1 MFSRERGSFWLED
14 RNYVEV
20 DIKVNREVAEGLGNF
35 LIDWG
40 CGGFI
45 LEELEQGR
53 SVRLRVYHYNFV
65 EAQTLASEV
74 LNYLRSLKKMNL
86 DVGEEKIKV
95 KKVRK
100 GDWEKFWKRE
110 IKPIGIGEK
119 IVVKS
124 SWDRKEFPD
133 KIAINIDPKMAFGTG
148 RHETTRLCMREM
160 ERLVQP
166 DHRILDV
173 GTGSGILAILAAKL
187 GASYVLAVDPDRT
200 AVDSASE
207 NIEKN
212 KVEERVEVRV
222 GTIDDKT
229 PRNHF
234 DLVVANLFKSRI
246 FELFDRI
253 EQTAKHD
260 GIIILSGVLDSER
273 DEVSDFLKRKKTKV
287 GKTTQEG
294 AWLCYVL
301 R

>member
-1 MFSRERGSFWLED
+1 MED
-14 RNYVEV
+14 KNYIQV
-20 DIKVNREVAEGLGNF
+20 DIKVNQEVAEGLGNF
-35 LIDWG
+35 LIESG
-40 CGGFI
+40 CNGFI
-45 LEELEQGR
+45 LEQLEQGR
-53 SVRLRVYHYNFV
+53 SVQLRVYHYNLV

-74 LNYLRSLKKMNL
+74 LNYLRSLKKMDL
-86 DVGEEKIKV
+86 DVGEQKITV

-100 GDWEKFWKRE
+100 RDWEKFWKRD

-133 KIAINIDPKMAFGTG
+133 KIVIKIDPKMAFGTG
-148 RHETTRLCMREM
+148 RHETTRLCIKEI

-166 DHRILDV
+166 GDRVLDL

-207 NIEKN
+207 NIERN
-212 KVEERVEVRV
+212 EVEDRVEVKA

-229 PRNHF
+229 PRDYF

-246 FELFDRI
+246 LELFDRI
-253 EQTAKHD
+253 KETVKQG

-273 DEVSDFLKRKKTKV
+273 EEVSDFFKRKRAKV
-287 GKTTQEG
+287 EKITQEG
-294 AWLCYVL
+294 GWLCYVL

>member
-1 MFSRERGSFWLED
+1 MFSKERGSFWLED
-14 RNYVEV
+14 KNYIQV
-20 DIKVNREVAEGLGNF
+20 DIKVNQEVAEGLGNF
-35 LIDWG
+35 LIESG
-40 CGGFI
+40 CNGFI
-45 LEELEQGR
+45 LEQLEQGR
-53 SVRLRVYHYNFV
+53 SVQLRVYHYNLV

-74 LNYLRSLKKMNL
+74 LNYLRSLKKMDL
-86 DVGEEKIKV
+86 DVGEQKITV

-100 GDWEKFWKRE
+100 RDWEKFWKRD

-133 KIAINIDPKMAFGTG
+133 KIVIKIDPKMAFGTG
-148 RHETTRLCMREM
+148 RHETTRLCIKEI

-166 DHRILDV
+166 GDRVLDL

-207 NIEKN
+207 NIERN
-212 KVEERVEVRV
+212 EVEDRVEVKA

-229 PRNHF
+229 PRDYF

-246 FELFDRI
+246 LELFDRI
-253 EQTAKHD
+253 KETVKQG

-273 DEVSDFLKRKKTKV
+273 EEVSDFFKRKRAKV
-287 GKTTQEG
+287 EKITQEG
-294 AWLCYVL
+294 GWLCYVL

>member
-1 MFSRERGSFWLED
+1 LED
-14 RNYVEV
+14 KNYIQV
-20 DIKVNREVAEGLGNF
+20 DIKVNQEVAEGLGNF
-35 LIDWG
+35 LIESG
-40 CGGFI
+40 CNGFI
-45 LEELEQGR
+45 LEQLEQGR
-53 SVRLRVYHYNFV
+53 SVQLRVYHYNLV

-74 LNYLRSLKKMNL
+74 LNYLRSLKKMDL
-86 DVGEEKIKV
+86 DVGEQKITV

-100 GDWEKFWKRE
+100 RDWEKFWKRD

-133 KIAINIDPKMAFGTG
+133 KIVIKIDPKMAFGTG
-148 RHETTRLCMREM
+148 RHETTRLCIKEI

-166 DHRILDV
+166 GDRVLDL

-207 NIEKN
+207 NIERN
-212 KVEERVEVRV
+212 EVEDRVEVKA

-229 PRNHF
+229 PRDYF

-246 FELFDRI
+246 LELFDRI
-253 EQTAKHD
+253 KETVKQG

-273 DEVSDFLKRKKTKV
+273 EEVSDFFKRKRAKV
-287 GKTTQEG
+287 EKITQEG
-294 AWLCYVL
+294 GWLCYVL